1 MLVSISAIVLATA
14 LLPGGNSLAQLY
26 QVPAEYGMWDTWLM
40 KEGDEYHLFFL
51 QRKLTNI
58 GRAVSKDLVSWTA
71 LPDIDTKA
79 PPGHWDSDRA
89 KTGMC
94 VKDGERYVCFYGSM
108 VQGNQK
114 IGALIS
120 RDLRHWHKSPANP
133 IVEITPPY
141 YGGRDCRDLFA
152 YFDPDKRIWEGLF
165 CAQAGGGAPKLEP
178 IRDKTLVAWAYLANK
193 SQRGGGVLTLDYG
206 SHPDQFDAIVFG
218 EKRPGV
224 WMTGSDSAR
233 RTDRD
238 QSNYPLEDAD
248 PNELLQIAAVY
259 QGPQITLYRNG
270 EKYAEHDAGSQQ
282 VFPSGT
288 AVVMGLRHLE
298 AGANRPRFF
307 AGAIEEARVYSVAL
321 DQESLRRL
329 RLDQASEP
337 RPPSGGGNRLHVGK
351 PATVVSSPSAKMANR
366 AIVSKHCL
374 AQWTFENGS
383 TADAMG
389 TFPPAKLHGGARIV
403 DGRLVL
409 DGIDDYLATSAKTG
423 GAACIAHV
431 QSNDLEHWDY
441 LPPIYTSDQF
451 VNMEVPEYFE
461 MGGRHYLLFSS
472 HGSRKDVGG
481 RVNASGTFYVMADQR
496 DGPYR
501 IPEDPLLLGSGS
513 GRTDNYVARIIP
525 DGENRIVYHHTC
537 GGAVTFATA
546 KQLRQRPDG
555 SLWLAY
561 HPALDG
567 LQRRALLDG
576 TDGITTKSQIGVGE
590 WKTVGET
597 TEGRSVGASV
607 LPLAVRAANV
617 MMTCQIQPGKNGQAG
632 LVWRRT
638 TTGAY
643 AVILDAS
650 TDSIRVV
657 SLQIEGTMIAKETI
671 DRIVGLN
678 LPEGPKC
685 LRVLVRAHRSE
696 IYCNDRWLFNV
707 HTPENHEADGLGLI
721 VCAGEAQFSQLHIG
735 EIESLEIQSNTLA
748 E

>member
-1 MLVSISAIVLATA
+1 MLRHRVRVCLLASLVA
-14 LLPGGNSLAQLY
+14 VVLLPTGNVEAQLY

-58 GRAVSKDLVSWTA
+58 GRAVSKDLVSWTP
-71 LPDIDTKA
+71 LPDIDTEA

-108 VQGNQK
+108 VQGNQR

-120 RDLRHWHKSPANP
+120 RDLLHWHKSPANP

-141 YGGRDCRDLFA
+141 YAGRDCRDLFA
-152 YFDPDKRIWEGLF
+152 YFDPERRVWEGLF
-165 CAQAGGGAPKLEP
+165 CAQTGGGEPKLEP
-178 IRDKTLVAWAYLANK
+178 IRDKTLVAWVYLANK

-206 SHPDQFDAIVFG
+206 SSPDQFDAIVFG

-238 QSNYPLEDAD
+238 QSDYPLEEAEPD
-248 PNELLQIAAVY
+248 ELLQIAAVY
-259 QGPQITLYRNG
+259 RGSQITLYRNG
-270 EKYAEHDAGSQQ
+270 EKYSQHDAGSQQ
-282 VFPSGT
+282 VCPSGT

-307 AGAIEEARVYSVAL
+307 AGAIEEARVYNVAL
-321 DQESLRRL
+321 DQESIGRL
-329 RLDQASEP
+329 RLDQPSET
-337 RPPSGGGNRLHVGK
+337 K
-351 PATVVSSPSAKMANR
+351 P
-366 AIVSKHCL
+366 I

-383 TADAMG
+383 TTDAVG

-409 DGIDDYLATSAKTG
+409 DGIDDFLATPAKTG
-423 GAACIAHV
+423 GTACIARV
-431 QSNDLEHWDY
+431 QSEDLERWDY
-441 LPPIYTSDQF
+441 LPPIYASDQF
-451 VNMEVPEYFE
+451 VNMEVPEYLE
-461 MGGRHYLLFSS
+461 MGGRHYLIFSS
-472 HGSRKDVGG
+472 AGSRKNIGG
-481 RVNASGTFYVMADQR
+481 RVNASGTFYVMSDRR

-501 IPEDPLLLGSGS
+501 VPDDPLLLGSGQ
-513 GRTDNYVARIIP
+513 GRVDNYVARTIPERDGRII
-525 DGENRIVYHHTC
+525 YHHTC
-537 GGAVTFATA
+537 GGAVTLGTA

-561 HPALDG
+561 SPAMDG
-567 LQRRALLDG
+567 LQRRTLLDG
-576 TDGITTKSQIGVGE
+576 VEGIKPETQIGHGRWATPGE
-590 WKTVGET
+590 AI
-597 TEGRSVGASV
+597 EGRAARGASV
-607 LPLAVRAANV
+607 LPLAARAADV
-617 MMTCQIQPGKNGQAG
+617 MMTCQIQAGKNGQAG

-638 TTGAY
+638 AAGGY
-643 AVILDAS
+643 AAIMDAS

-657 SLQIEGTMIAKETI
+657 SLRIEGTMMAEEYI

-678 LPEGPKC
+678 FPEGPKR

-696 IYCNDRWLFNV
+696 VYCNDRWLFNV
-707 HTPENHEADGLGLI
+707 HTPEAQEADGLGLI
-721 VCAGEAQFSQLHIG
+721 VCTGEARFTRLHVG
-735 EIESLEIQSNTLA
+735 EIGALQVQTPR
-748 E
+748 